1 MFSYYF
7 LRRDVVNE
15 LQGLCLKKSRNFKK
29 FKILE
34 FKIRDTMSRNG
45 QDKKNKIFYL
55 EDQDKTRN
63 AF

>member
-15 LQGLCLKKSRNFKK
+15 LQGLCLKESRNFKK